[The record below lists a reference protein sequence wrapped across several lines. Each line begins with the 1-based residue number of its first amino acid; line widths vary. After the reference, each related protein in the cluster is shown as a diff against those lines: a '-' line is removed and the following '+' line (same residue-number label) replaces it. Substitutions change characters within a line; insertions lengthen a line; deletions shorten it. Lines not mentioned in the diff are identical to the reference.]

1 MEHPFRHL
9 PLLIALGIGSATLK
23 GSYECFPFCLTW
35 HSGEACKCTVP
46 IEVNRCFNYH
56 HQLVA
61 VGILEMEIY
70 ILGTRLVMIV
80 ETAPDFQ
87 WDEAMARLATL
98 PRQEEWEAHVAQ
110 FQQCAAGATSDQK
123 WQMMERM
130 FHLYD

>member
-1 MEHPFRHL
+1 MTQGTPVRAYGGPVKRYVQTMELRDNPE
-9 PLLIALGIGSATLK
+9 LITLYRQAHSQEHMWQEILDGI
-23 GSYECFPFCLTW
+23 
-35 HSGEACKCTVP
+35 
-46 IEVNRCFNYH
+46 R
-56 HQLVA
+56 A

-80 ETAPDFQ
+80 ETGPDFQ

-98 PRQEEWEAHVAQ
+98 PRQAEWEAHVAR

-123 WQMMERM
+123 WQMMGRM